1 MTEVTLCPSWTQPLE
16 DKQLPLWPL
25 GALICRVRIATTPRA
40 SCSEKAQENRS
51 SRPVSE
57 EAILKMYPPAPAASA
72 DATHSREE
80 HPTNAFLT
88 SWPTKLWTP
97 VSRYLINVCWIV
109 QCINALLL
117 LHSHFPLASSVSH
130 CSSASQLPLV
140 LLMIPFFSLS
150 WASILQRLC
159 DLIPEATY
167 LFFFFF
173 AILYLL
179 EASHYV
185 WPTPK
190 GV

>member
-1 MTEVTLCPSWTQPLE
+1 MIEVTLCQSWTQPLE

-25 GALICRVRIATTPRA
+25 GALICHVRIATTPRA

-72 DATHSREE
+72 DATLSRDG
-80 HPTNAFLT
+80 HPTKVFLT

-109 QCINALLL
+109 QCINAFLL
-117 LHSHFPLASSVSH
+117 LHNHFPLASSVSH
-130 CSSASQLPLV
+130 CSSTSQLPLV
-140 LLMIPFFSLS
+140 LLMIPFLSLS

-167 LFFFFF
+167 LFFFF

-179 EASHYV
+179 EASHYI